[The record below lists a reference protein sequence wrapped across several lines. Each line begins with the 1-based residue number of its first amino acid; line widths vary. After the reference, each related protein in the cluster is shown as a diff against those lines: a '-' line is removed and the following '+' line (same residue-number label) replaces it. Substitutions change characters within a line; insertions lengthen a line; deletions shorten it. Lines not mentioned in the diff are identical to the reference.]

1 MQSAYSYELEKL
13 QTIDIT
19 YKIFLSDMAVV
30 EIIILSFR
38 EVLESIGET
47 QPE

>member
-13 QTIDIT
+13 QTMDIP
-19 YKIFLSDMAVV
+19 YNIFLSDMAVL
-30 EIIILSFR
+30 EIVILSVW